1 MGSGAPP
8 GLVTAPR
15 LADQDRRSEGSL
27 RPVVGRLHPLDAEEP
42 QKMPPPLAQ
51 SPGETRIVPI
61 REPSLLGDPG
71 ILPLRP
77 EPFQFGQELLAIS
90 KQVDW
95 VVMALL

>member
-1 MGSGAPP
+1 
-8 GLVTAPR
+8 
-15 LADQDRRSEGSL
+15 
-27 RPVVGRLHPLDAEEP
+27 
-42 QKMPPPLAQ
+42 MPPPLAQ

-71 ILPLRP
+71 ILQLRP

>member
-1 MGSGAPP
+1 
-8 GLVTAPR
+8 
-15 LADQDRRSEGSL
+15 
-27 RPVVGRLHPLDAEEP
+27 
-42 QKMPPPLAQ
+42 MPPPLAQ
-51 SPGETRIVPI
+51 SPGETRIVPS

-71 ILPLRP
+71 IPQLRP